1 MRRRDSMGIHLSRA
15 GLCAGMSSCVLAIST
30 ALAAPPLPPSVLV
43 LDQSASLRP
52 WSTAIIKAI
61 QSSMSGNSARPISYY
76 VEHLDLFDFYSP
88 QYEDNL
94 RNHFGDKYRDKPIDL
109 ILSIGPDALDLAVK
123 LRGAVWPA
131 VPIAFTA
138 VDEEALPKNQLPPMT
153 TGIVIRRTLATMV
166 KAAQAVVPNLKR
178 LALVGDRFEQHVYD
192 RRFAEEL
199 PDVSIDFEIIDLL
212 GLPVREV
219 RQRVATLPADSVI
232 LYFGINADQDARYT
246 SAVEV
251 LPLIAEAAN
260 RPIIVDAETEIG
272 LGPIGGFLRTP
283 DQIGRDAGLLAMRI
297 LNGEAASEI
306 PITVGNPLKPIFD
319 WRQLQRWG
327 IGESRLPPGNEI
339 RFREP
344 TAWERYHWQIVTI
357 AAALFVQMSLIVG
370 LFYERRRRRF
380 AEVESRR
387 RLSELAHMNR
397 TATAGALS
405 ASIAHEIKQPLAAIA
420 ANGSAALRWLTRATP
435 DLDEAKESMERV
447 VGAAHRASDVIDT
460 IRSMF
465 KTSDQKK
472 AALKINVLIEEVLA
486 VLHTDFLRRKI
497 IVLSRLSADLPRVM
511 AHRVQ
516 LQQVILNLCVN
527 AADAMDAVTNRD
539 RVLKVMSERHSSGVS
554 ITVEDSGVGV
564 EPKNIE
570 RIFEPFYTTKSEGMG
585 MGLSICRSIIEEHGG
600 RLSATSGRL
609 HGLTLQISLPADNI
623 GVPERDKWREDDHDN
638 SKEAVTQMREQS
650 VASGA

>member
-61 QSSMSGNSARPISYY
+61 QSSISGNSARPISYY

-94 RNHFGDKYRDKPIDL
+94 RNHFGDIYRDKPIDL

-138 VDEEALPKNQLPPMT
+138 VDEDALPKNQLPPMT

-219 RQRVATLPADSVI
+219 RQRVAALPADSVI
-232 LYFGINADQDARYT
+232 LYFGINADQDVRYT

-251 LPLIAEAAN
+251 LPLIAESAN

-283 DQIGRDAGLLAMRI
+283 DQIGRDTGLLAMRI
-297 LNGEAASEI
+297 LNGEDASARRPRCE
-306 PITVGNPLKPIFD
+306 
-319 WRQLQRWG
+319 
-327 IGESRLPPGNEI
+327 
-339 RFREP
+339 
-344 TAWERYHWQIVTI
+344 ACQILV
-357 AAALFVQMSLIVG
+357 
-370 LFYERRRRRF
+370 
-380 AEVESRR
+380 
-387 RLSELAHMNR
+387 
-397 TATAGALS
+397 
-405 ASIAHEIKQPLAAIA
+405 K
-420 ANGSAALRWLTRATP
+420 
-435 DLDEAKESMERV
+435 
-447 VGAAHRASDVIDT
+447 
-460 IRSMF
+460 
-465 KTSDQKK
+465 
-472 AALKINVLIEEVLA
+472 
-486 VLHTDFLRRKI
+486 
-497 IVLSRLSADLPRVM
+497 
-511 AHRVQ
+511 
-516 LQQVILNLCVN
+516 
-527 AADAMDAVTNRD
+527 
-539 RVLKVMSERHSSGVS
+539 
-554 ITVEDSGVGV
+554 
-564 EPKNIE
+564 
-570 RIFEPFYTTKSEGMG
+570 
-585 MGLSICRSIIEEHGG
+585 
-600 RLSATSGRL
+600 
-609 HGLTLQISLPADNI
+609 
-623 GVPERDKWREDDHDN
+623 
-638 SKEAVTQMREQS
+638 
-650 VASGA
+650 

>member
-1 MRRRDSMGIHLSRA
+1 MLRRRSIGIHLLRA
-15 GLCAGMSSCVLAIST
+15 GLCAGMSSGLLAISP
-30 ALAAPPLPPSVLV
+30 ALADPQLPLSVLV

-52 WSTAIIKAI
+52 WSTAIIRAI
-61 QSSMSGNSARPISYY
+61 QSSMSSNSAKPISYY
-76 VEHLDLFDFYSP
+76 VEHLDLYDFYGP
-88 QYEDNL
+88 GYEDNL
-94 RNHFGDKYRDKPIDL
+94 RNHFSDKYRNKPIGL
-109 ILSIGPDALDLAVK
+109 ILSIGPDALDLAVA
-123 LRGAVWPA
+123 LRAAVWPA
-131 VPIAFTA
+131 VPVAFTA
-138 VDEEALPKNQLPPMT
+138 VDEEALPKNELPPRT
-153 TGIVIRRTLATMV
+153 TGIVIRRTLVTMV

-178 LALVGDRFEQHVYD
+178 LALIGDRFEQHVYD
-192 RRFAEEL
+192 RPFAEEL
-199 PDVSIDFEIIDLL
+199 PVVSMDFEIIDLL

-219 RQRVATLPADSVI
+219 RQRVASLPADSVI
-232 LYFGINADQDARYT
+232 LYFGINADQDTKYT

-283 DQIGRDAGLLAMRI
+283 DQIGRDAGRLAMRI
-297 LNGEAASEI
+297 LNGEDASDI

-327 IGESRLPPGNEI
+327 VGESRLPPGNEI

-344 TAWERYHWQIVTI
+344 NAWERYRWQIVTI
-357 AAALFVQMSLIVG
+357 AGALLVQTSLIVG

-420 ANGSAALRWLTRATP
+420 ANGSAALRWLRRGTP
-435 DLDEAKESMERV
+435 DLDEAQESMERI
-447 VGAAHRASDVIDT
+447 VGAAHHASDVIDT

-465 KTSDQKK
+465 KRSDQKK
-472 AALKINVLIEEVLA
+472 AALDVNVLIEEVLA
-486 VLHTDFLRRKI
+486 VLHNDFLRRKI
-497 IVLSRLSADLPRVM
+497 MVQTRLDTGLPLIM
-511 AHRVQ
+511 ANRVQ

-527 AADAMDAVTNRD
+527 AADAMDSVTDRD
-539 RVLKVMSERHSSGVS
+539 RVLKVMSEQKSPDVL

-564 EPKNIE
+564 DPKNIE
-570 RIFEPFYTTKSEGMG
+570 RIFEPFFTTKTDGMG

-600 RLSATSGRL
+600 RLFATPGCMC
-609 HGLTLQISLPADNI
+609 GLAIQISLPAGN
-623 GVPERDKWREDDHDN
+623 P
-638 SKEAVTQMREQS
+638 
-650 VASGA
+650 